1 MRWRR
6 GLGTILLILAL
17 PAASAARTV
26 GFSVEVDHPLLAWA
40 IARDLGIPDGGRA
53 VLWGAPEDCHS
64 LVVDAVEVGTTE
76 AGELRVSVHGAA
88 RVGFGILGLCLVP
101 FRWHGFAEIVG
112 TPVIGDDWQLRLAE
126 TRVELTDDAHAPAT
140 VATRVLALVRDHVAA
155 PVER

>member
-6 GLGTILLILAL
+6 VLGTILLILAL

-76 AGELRVSVHGAA
+76 AGEPRASGHGPA
-88 RVGFGILGLCLVP
+88 RGGVGNLGP
-101 FRWHGFAEIVG
+101 R
-112 TPVIGDDWQLRLAE
+112 
-126 TRVELTDDAHAPAT
+126 PA
-140 VATRVLALVRDHVAA
+140 
-155 PVER
+155 